1 VGGVEGP
8 LPGGLEPSV
17 RDHSGRARV
26 LMVIFETRHLT
37 VSGGQFSWG
46 GNLVTMGC
54 YVSNYVKNTSYML
67 ELQAIIFEK

>member
-8 LPGGLEPSV
+8 LPGGLEPSL

-46 GNLVTMGC
+46 GNL
-54 YVSNYVKNTSYML
+54 NTIGVLYKQL
-67 ELQAIIFEK
+67 YK

>member
-8 LPGGLEPSV
+8 LPGGLEPSL

-46 GNLVTMGC
+46 GNLAVWGTLRAI
-54 YVSNYVKNTSYML
+54 VRLSTSYML
-67 ELQAIIFEK
+67 EKRPFHS